1 MIKKYRYN
9 LKDGYINAFINEL
22 TKNGFK
28 YDLYL
33 KRNIGD
39 DCKNS
44 ELSLLSIIDKKLNH
58 IGHKQKGN
66 NKAMIIQINKIIE
79 MNEKYKFVYIMHI

>member
-1 MIKKYRYN
+1 MIKKYKYN
-9 LKDGYINAFINEL
+9 LKDGYINVFINEV

-28 YDLYL
+28 YDLCL

-39 DCKNS
+39 DCKNL
-44 ELSLLSIIDKKLNH
+44 ELSLLSI

-66 NKAMIIQINKIIE
+66 NKATIIQINKIIE